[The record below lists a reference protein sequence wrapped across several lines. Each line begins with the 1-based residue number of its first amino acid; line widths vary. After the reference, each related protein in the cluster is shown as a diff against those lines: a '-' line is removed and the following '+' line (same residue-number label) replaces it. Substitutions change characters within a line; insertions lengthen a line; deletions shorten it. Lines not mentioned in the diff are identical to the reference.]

1 MSSSSRRRRGLIA
14 VVAAAVIVLTMALP
28 ASAAIVYRDRYSGS
42 DAFSY
47 DDCGS
52 VVDVTVEFGGLF
64 QIRSGSGADASAFF
78 AHDNYW
84 YRETHVRRSDGK
96 TVVLSGNGNFI
107 ETKATRVEGSIF
119 TFTAINAGQLFTA
132 RDGDG
137 NVIFR
142 DRGVIVETI
151 LFDTEGDDVPGGIF
165 LDVLDTSFHGQFPS
179 LDGDFC
185 MFWTD

>member
-1 MSSSSRRRRGLIA
+1 MSSPTRRRHRLVA
-14 VVAAAVIVLTMALP
+14 VVGAAVLVLTLALP
-28 ASAAIVYRDRYSGS
+28 ASASMFVRERYSGS

-47 DDCGS
+47 DDCGT

-64 QIRSGSGADASAFF
+64 QIRTGTGDDASAFF

-142 DRGVIVETI
+142 DRGVISETI

-185 MFWTD
+185 MFWID

>member
-1 MSSSSRRRRGLIA
+1 MTSPSHRRRGIVA
-14 VVAAAVIVLTMALP
+14 VVGAAVLVLTLALP
-28 ASAAIVYRDRYSGS
+28 VSASMFARERYSGS
-42 DAFSY
+42 DVFSY
-47 DDCGS
+47 DDCGP
-52 VVDVTVEFGGLF
+52 VVDVTVEFGGFF
-64 QIRSGSGADASAFF
+64 QIRTGTGDDASAFF

-107 ETKATRVEGSIF
+107 ETMATRVEGTIF
-119 TFTAINAGQLFTA
+119 TFTAVNAGQLFTA

-142 DRGVIVETI
+142 DRGAITETI
-151 LFDTEGDDVPGGIF
+151 LFDTTGDDVPGGIF

-185 MFWTD
+185 MFWVD